1 MSDKLLIETLTEQ
14 VEVEKTAEEAELEKV
29 ANVMNV
35 VEQSQTLTSV
45 GEEMYKIAS
54 ELGNESLA
62 ALAVDTYTLGERMGS
77 CLSKTA
83 SEDGSAIEEA
93 LEIAS
98 DMNKVA
104 SAYAE
109 IADDANNEDFNK
121 LAEAVIAISNEM
133 TDEANEVLEAMEKEA
148 NVVTDKAK
156 AVKDY
161 VVGKMA
167 PAVTK
172 TKEAFTGKDIK
183 DYLKKTS
190 KKAIGASGHD
200 DTLTSK
206 IKFLLTH
213 KKGLKAAAPAAVAYG
228 GAAAALAGAGY
239 GIKKATD
246 KK

>member
-109 IADDANNEDFNK
+109 IADDANDEDFNK

-133 TDEANEVLEAMEKEA
+133 TDEANSFMEDIQKEA
-148 NVVTDKAK
+148 GAK
-156 AVKDY
+156 DIAAKVKDAFTAKKLRNY
-161 VVGKMA
+161 AGNIQAYLKEEGKD
-167 PAVTK
+167 VSK
-172 TKEAFTGKDIK
+172 TKAYATAIKEA
-183 DYLKKTS
+183 
-190 KKAIGASGHD
+190 
-200 DTLTSK
+200 
-206 IKFLLTH
+206 
-213 KKGLKAAAPAAVAYG
+213 KGLKAKLRFLGDFKEPAAAYG